1 MGHIPQFPRDRSH
14 SFTDRP
20 YEVLIKIH
28 IRVWVGD
35 VERKEPVEAMEDL
48 VAFVVVLSPEY
59 ARSHWCLEELAK
71 FCDLRSSLGRPIL
84 PIFYKVDPWHFRK
97 QSPFEKYIE
106 EHAKRFGE

>member
-1 MGHIPQFPRDRSH
+1 MGHLPQFPRDRSH
-14 SFTDRP
+14 SFTDRL
-20 YEVLIKIH
+20 YEVLIKAH

-35 VERKEPVEAMEDL
+35 VERKEPMEAMEDS

-59 ARSHWCLEELAK
+59 ARSHCCLEELAK

-84 PIFYKVDPWHFRK
+84 QIFYKVDPWHFRK
-97 QSPFEKYIE
+97 KSPFEKYIE

>member
-20 YEVLIKIH
+20 YEALIKIH

-48 VAFVVVLSPEY
+48 VAFVIVLSPEY

-84 PIFYKVDPWHFRK
+84 QIFYKVDPWHFRK
-97 QSPFEKYIE
+97 KSPFEKYIE